1 MTKTFRDKQGRRWK
15 AWLAT
20 REVFWPD
27 PKEVIP
33 DPDSEAIVFV
43 CFSDPHQPQR
53 RARLP
58 SGSFEELS
66 TEDLRDKFLAAPVDP
81 AIR

>member
-1 MTKTFRDKQGRRWK
+1 MTKTFKDEHGRRWK

-27 PKEVIP
+27 PKESAP
-33 DPDSEAIVFV
+33 APDSEAVVFV

-66 TEDLRDKFLAAPVDP
+66 MEDLKDQFLAAPVDP